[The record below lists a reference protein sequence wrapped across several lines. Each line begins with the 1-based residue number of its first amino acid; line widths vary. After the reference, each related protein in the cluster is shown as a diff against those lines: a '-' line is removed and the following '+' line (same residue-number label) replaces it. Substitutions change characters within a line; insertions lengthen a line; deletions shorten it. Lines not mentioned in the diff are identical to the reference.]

1 MRFYSQTIT
10 MHSIFYFFLCQLIL
24 LYYKNC
30 VKNGVLF
37 SISWWLIHGEF
48 SGEISF
54 INIQGI
60 GELCCIDFFT
70 LYLCL
75 VPLLLKCMLSFYY
88 IFFESGLI
96 HLTNNEKF
104 HCKVNQKM
112 ISSFHQ
118 VTVFDPIFVWS
129 AMYIFS
135 LWYHLS

>member
-1 MRFYSQTIT
+1 MRFYSQTIN
-10 MHSIFYFFLCQLIL
+10 MHSFFLCLLIL

-30 VKNGVLF
+30 VRNGVLF
-37 SISWWLIHGEF
+37 SIFLCLIHGKF
-48 SGEISF
+48 SWEISF

-118 VTVFDPIFVWS
+118 VTVFDPIFV
-129 AMYIFS
+129 
-135 LWYHLS
+135 